1 MNTFG
6 SLHNF
11 LTKQFSFHH
20 LSIYIKKRKL
30 NCEREIF
37 TSRRDAL
44 IKLDKYLIHKFH
56 ACVQAYTHTHKHYA
70 LIYQQFHD
78 NHVVVALITLGNH
91 LKFFVSPHYGAHA
104 VFHPFRYQRDDQV
117 FFVKIFQGLKINKN
131 NFCSKIW
138 RNKQNYHPTSLADS
152 FTFFKIYTNLTSN
165 DE

>member
-56 ACVQAYTHTHKHYA
+56 AYVQAHTHKHYA
-70 LIYQQFHD
+70 LISQQFHD

-91 LKFFVSPHYGAHA
+91 LKFFVSPHEGAHA
-104 VFHPFRYQRDDQV
+104 VFFTLFV
-117 FFVKIFQGLKINKN
+117 IKGMITFFVKIFQGLKINKN
-131 NFCSKIW
+131 NFFSKI
-138 RNKQNYHPTSLADS
+138 
-152 FTFFKIYTNLTSN
+152 
-165 DE
+165 